1 MVTVQKMKDFQ
12 NLLDEIPKLS
22 KPYSISK
29 DFPGPGKMDNF
40 SNTFNDFKEVWQ
52 PNMKSK

>member
-1 MVTVQKMKDFQ
+1 MKDFQ

-29 DFPGPGKMDNF
+29 DFPGPGKNG
-40 SNTFNDFKEVWQ
+40 
-52 PNMKSK
+52 

>member
-1 MVTVQKMKDFQ
+1 MVTVQKMKNFQ